1 VNSTQVDGIAE
12 IKNTLPLK
20 KIKIRVL
27 FISILPPPRIIA
39 APIKIVIVNR
49 EAVHLYENPPWGLV
63 GKVANV
69 ISLILIIELKFY
81 NSLSLLSGAV
91 AP

>member
-1 VNSTQVDGIAE
+1 VKSTQVDGIAK

-20 KIKIRVL
+20 KIKNKYT
-27 FISILPPPRIIA
+27 FYKYSPPPRIIA
-39 APIKIVIVNR
+39 GIVKIVIVNR

-63 GKVANV
+63 GKVANN